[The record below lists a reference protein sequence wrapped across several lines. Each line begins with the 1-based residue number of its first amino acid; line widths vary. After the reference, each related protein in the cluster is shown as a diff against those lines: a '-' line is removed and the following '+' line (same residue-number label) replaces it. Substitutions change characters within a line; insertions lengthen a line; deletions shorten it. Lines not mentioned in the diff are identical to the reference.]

1 MSLQT
6 LQNLVQRPDWSK
18 NVLVWIGDRAALA
31 SALVGTTQVD
41 LDLLDLLPDD
51 DDLPPARDDRTETLR
66 QRLEERLRQLRTDG
80 KDRVALR
87 VRNAALLAR
96 YGVGLR
102 SFYDWFGGSQT
113 MTVLEIDRVKPIN
126 LPGTVAGAIHLD
138 PDELANYFRRLLH
151 RPDHLCIEASP

>member
-31 SALVGTTQVD
+31 PALQGTTQVE

-51 DDLPPARDDRTETLR
+51 DSLPPARDERTELLQ
-66 QRLEERLRQLRTDG
+66 QRLEERLRQLRPEG
-80 KDRVALR
+80 SERVALR

-102 SFYDWFGGSQT
+102 SFYNWFGSSRT
-113 MTVLEIDRVKPIN
+113 MTVLEIDRLKLIN
-126 LPGTVAGAIHLD
+126 LPDTVAGAIHFD
-138 PDELANYFRRLLH
+138 PDQLVNYFRPLLP
-151 RPDHLCIEASP
+151 RPDHLCTEASS